1 MTQILHTNEDSFL
14 CIQCD
19 NSNTSNIY
27 LEQHMMID
35 TIDAQFQRQHCDRS
49 SFSLFFSQY
58 QTAGFL
64 HIFIGFQN

>member
-1 MTQILHTNEDSFL
+1 MKKKLHTNEDSCL

-27 LEQHMMID
+27 LEQHMMVD

-49 SFSLFFSQY
+49 FFSLFFLNIEQQDFCIY
-58 QTAGFL
+58 
-64 HIFIGFQN
+64 